1 MQHVRVQPVHGT
13 LELPAIQFPLAEL
26 ATREQKR
33 KVGSEAY
40 FRIVEILIAI
50 WEPATNGPDGRKN
63 DRTCLRNVHVAF
75 WEIMLPFLV
84 LFRGLKKLE
93 PRPFQYSLGVKTKIP
108 DEHPRPFHMGVWESP
123 PPPHP
128 VRNEI
133 RLKCNPELQSTST
146 CFFMNC
152 TQSLSFLLVVET
164 LQWAR

>member
-123 PPPHP
+123 PILFGMKLGWSATRNFSLLPPASSWTARSP
-128 VRNEI
+128 
-133 RLKCNPELQSTST
+133 
-146 CFFMNC
+146 
-152 TQSLSFLLVVET
+152 FLFS
-164 LQWAR
+164 